1 MMKKDI
7 DFWLGIAAN
16 SIWIGL
22 GIVCFLG
29 VGGAI
34 SELATWWLFG
44 IGLVAG
50 GVMGLIS
57 LLRSVNQ

>member
-1 MMKKDI
+1 MKNRV

-16 SIWIGL
+16 VIWIGL
-22 GIVCFLG
+22 GGVCLLS
-29 VGGAI
+29 VGGVI

-44 IGLVAG
+44 IGLIAG

-57 LLRSVNQ
+57 LLRAAKE